1 VSALFT
7 AKIFVVNR
15 DSFIRFL
22 FAAKNEY
29 PMFEKLKNKWKV
41 SGLQLFLILC
51 TFAIGGSLTGFGA
64 KKIMN
69 LLTVQADW
77 LWAILYILLLTIIW
91 PMMVL
96 LVSIPFG
103 QFRFFNNYTRKLG
116 KKLGVL
122 KPEKAKSQN

>member
-1 VSALFT
+1 
-7 AKIFVVNR
+7 
-15 DSFIRFL
+15 
-22 FAAKNEY
+22 
-29 PMFEKLKNKWKV
+29 MFEKLKNKWKV

-51 TFAIGGSLTGFGA
+51 TFAIGGSLTGFVA

-69 LLTVQADW
+69 LLAVQTDW

-96 LVSIPFG
+96 LVSILFG

-116 KKLGVL
+116 RKLGVL
-122 KPEKAKSQN
+122 KPEKVKSQN